1 MTMHSAVRPTID
13 SIHLLR
19 CLDVLMVECSVTRAA
34 VRLNVSQATMSH
46 TLARLRQVFSDPLL
60 IKRAG
65 GMAPTSR
72 GLELR
77 AQVSTML
84 QGLERMLEGP
94 TVFTPQHARMRYTM
108 MLPEF
113 VEPLLVPAL
122 IARLERDAPGVEV
135 EFKVPDP
142 IRAFELLAQG
152 AVDLRLGY
160 WPTTATGLHYKML
173 SRERLLCIARRRH
186 PRVRGKIDIQ
196 DFLAARH
203 VRVHR
208 ERTSVSMNAV
218 DHAVARV
225 GGKLKVALRVSNAY
239 GLAHVVSQSSLIG
252 IVTERLA
259 RHLSSIFPL
268 EIAPLPISVPE
279 RQTALYW
286 HERTHKEEPHR
297 WFRHLI
303 TEITHDL

>member
-1 MTMHSAVRPTID
+1 MSVHSPARPTID

-34 VRLNVSQATMSH
+34 ARLNVSQATMSH
-46 TLARLRQVFSDPLL
+46 ALARLRQVFGDPLL

-77 AQVSTML
+77 TQVAAL
-84 QGLERMLEGP
+84 LRALGRMLEGP
-94 TVFTPQHARMRYTM
+94 TVFTPALARMRFTM

-122 IARLERDAPGVEV
+122 ISRLERDAPGVEV
-135 EFKVPDP
+135 EFRAPDP
-142 IRAFELLAQG
+142 IHAFEMLAQG
-152 AVDLRLGY
+152 SVDLRLGY

-173 SRERLLCIARRRH
+173 SRERLVCIARRRH
-186 PRVRGKIDIQ
+186 PRIRGRIDVE

-203 VRVHR
+203 VRTHR

-218 DHAVARV
+218 DHAVARL
-225 GGKLKVALRVSNAY
+225 GTKLHVAVRVPNAY
-239 GLAHVVSQSSLIG
+239 GLAHVVSQSLLIG

-259 RHLSSIFPL
+259 RHLSGIFPL
-268 EIAPLPISVPE
+268 QAAPLPIAVPE
-279 RQTALYW
+279 RRTALYW
-286 HERTHKEEPHR
+286 HERTHKDEPHY
-297 WFRHLI
+297 WFRSLV
-303 TEITHDL
+303 TEIALHS